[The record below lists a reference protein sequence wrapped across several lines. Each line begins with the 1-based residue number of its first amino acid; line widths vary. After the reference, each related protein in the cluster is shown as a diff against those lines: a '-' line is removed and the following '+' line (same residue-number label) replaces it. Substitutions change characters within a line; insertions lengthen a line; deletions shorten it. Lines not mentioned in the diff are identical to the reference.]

1 MTADNGGMPSL
12 TIRNIPVGILEKMRR
27 AAKTEQR
34 SVNSQALR
42 WLEQSAKQWST
53 VDLLPELLDDIRAV
67 RESIYR
73 RHGRGTDSA
82 QLTRILRRRARP

>member
-1 MTADNGGMPSL
+1 M
-12 TIRNIPVGILEKMRR
+12 EKMRR

-53 VDLLPELLDDIRAV
+53 SELLPELLDDIRAV

>member
-1 MTADNGGMPSL
+1 MTADNGGMSSL
-12 TIRNIPVGILEKMRR
+12 TIRNIPDRVLEKMRR

-53 VDLLPELLDDIRAV
+53 QDLLPELLEDIRAV

-73 RHGRGTDSA
+73 RHGRGTNSA
-82 QLTRILRRRARP
+82 QLTRILRRRAKP